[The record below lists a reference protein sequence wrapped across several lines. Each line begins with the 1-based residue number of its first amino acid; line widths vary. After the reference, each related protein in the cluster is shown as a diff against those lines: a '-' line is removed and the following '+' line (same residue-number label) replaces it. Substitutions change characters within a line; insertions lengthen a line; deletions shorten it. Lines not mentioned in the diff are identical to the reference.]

1 MNDKTRAKILK
12 LKAKGYTYKR
22 IADELNI
29 SEGSVKSF
37 LNRKIEICLF
47 CYTPVIGKK
56 YCSDKCRMAWW
67 RAHPH
72 KTKSMIECRCEE
84 CHKKFFAYPSKA
96 RKFCSKECY
105 GKSKRGENYIEK

>member
-1 MNDKTRAKILK
+1 MNNKTKAQIMK
-12 LKAKGYTYKR
+12 LKNKGYTYKR

-29 SEGSVKSF
+29 SEGSIKSF
-37 LNRKIEICLF
+37 FNRKIDICPV

-72 KTKSMIECRCEE
+72 KTTSMIECRCEV
-84 CHKKFFAYPSKA
+84 CHKKFFAYPSKQ
-96 RKFCSKECY
+96 RKYCSKKCY
-105 GKSKRGENYIEK
+105 GKSRRGENCNEK